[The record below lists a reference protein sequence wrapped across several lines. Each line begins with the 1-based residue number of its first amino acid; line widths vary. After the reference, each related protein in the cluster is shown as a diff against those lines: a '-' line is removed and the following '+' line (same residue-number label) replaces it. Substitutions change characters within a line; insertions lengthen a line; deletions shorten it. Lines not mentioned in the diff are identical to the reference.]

1 LIQIKTGVPNAARR
15 LTYINARH
23 RGRSTLTA
31 PNLKLLAFCCE
42 KENQMFALA
51 QGKRDQSPLQTLRA
65 WCKAWFKGDSESD
78 FGCCSEAEIERMAR
92 DVRMSVSELRA
103 LAKKGPEAADLL
115 LRRMAALDLDPKE
128 VALLEPAAFRD
139 MQRVCT
145 MCKSH
150 RRCAWDFARRAPV
163 STWERYCPNT
173 STLEALDGMPWTARR
188 EW

>member
-1 LIQIKTGVPNAARR
+1 
-15 LTYINARH
+15 
-23 RGRSTLTA
+23 
-31 PNLKLLAFCCE
+31 
-42 KENQMFALA
+42 MFALA
-51 QGKRDQSPLQTLRA
+51 QGKQSQSQLQSILA
-65 WCKAWFKGDSESD
+65 WCRAWFKGNSESD

-128 VALLEPAAFRD
+128 VAWLEPAAFRD

-145 MCKSH
+145 LCKSH

-173 STLEALDGMPWTARR
+173 STLEALNGMPWTARR